1 MTKRYDKKGT
11 SNYAHPSVI
20 NAPSRPEYTSHDQ
33 RYYKERCDEWAVQV
47 SGFQAGTPHHLI
59 LAYKTAF
66 DALTD
71 AGRAL
76 AMYQDELEAENNN

>member
-1 MTKRYDKKGT
+1 MAKR
-11 SNYAHPSVI
+11 SFSVSHPDPRTI
-20 NAPSRPEYTSHDQ
+20 NAPPRPEYISHDQ

-47 SGFQAGTPHHLI
+47 AGFEPGTPHHLI
-59 LAYKTAF
+59 FAYKTAF

-76 AMYQDELEAENNN
+76 AMYQDQLEAKAHLM